1 MLFPEL
7 SRQQSNV
14 ITILAQDCLS
24 AKEIADRMC
33 IAESTA
39 NNHIKEIK
47 TRLGLNKNIELVR
60 EFFLRK
66 IGSGLLVFLL
76 AFQTFGVSGQEIV
89 RRARPRKR
97 RNEFE
102 YIIEI

>member
-7 SRQQSNV
+7 SRQQNNV
-14 ITILAQDCLS
+14 ICILAEECLS
-24 AKEIADRMC
+24 AKEIADKMC
-33 IAESTA
+33 IAQSTA

-47 TRLGLNKNIELVR
+47 IRLGLNKNIELVR

-66 IGSGLLVFLL
+66 IGSGLFILILVFK
-76 AFQTFGVSGQEIV
+76 TFGVNGHEIIRHA
-89 RRARPRKR
+89 RRKSR

-102 YIIEI
+102 YIIEN